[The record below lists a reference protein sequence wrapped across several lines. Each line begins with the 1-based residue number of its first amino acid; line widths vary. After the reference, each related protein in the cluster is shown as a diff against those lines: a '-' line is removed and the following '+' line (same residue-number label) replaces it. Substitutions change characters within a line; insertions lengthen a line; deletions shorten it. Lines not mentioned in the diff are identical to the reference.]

1 MKNEDVEKKQMEKT
15 LPKKTVR
22 QLLLTQP
29 ILDNFQKRK
38 GGKERKENNQS
49 CSSTPSYIYISI
61 PFII

>member
-22 QLLLTQP
+22 QLLQ

-49 CSSTPSYIYISI
+49 CSSTPSYI
-61 PFII
+61 

>member
-38 GGKERKENNQS
+38 GGKERNENNQS
-49 CSSTPSYIYISI
+49 CSSTPSYI
-61 PFII
+61 